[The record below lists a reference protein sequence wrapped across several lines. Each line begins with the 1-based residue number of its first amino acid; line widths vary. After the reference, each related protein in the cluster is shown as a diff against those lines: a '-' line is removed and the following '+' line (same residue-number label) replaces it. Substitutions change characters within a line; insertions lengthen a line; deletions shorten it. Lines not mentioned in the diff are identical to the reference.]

1 MPESHSLQRFPK
13 LTDLLS
19 VSPLGDTRVVGTAL
33 PGRVG
38 RVFGGQVVA
47 QALAAAAIVV
57 PPHLLPNALQ
67 TNFVNPG
74 DPDVAISYA
83 TRVHKPGRSLWVVDV
98 EATQPSESGRG
109 LLLRGTF
116 TFHRPEASP
125 EFQDAMPDVP
135 LPEELRE
142 VDYVPPGTDGQ
153 VRRPFEF
160 RYCDQAPTHDVPAPP
175 LQQVWLRARQPLPD
189 EPCVHAAALAFATDL
204 SLTRTAHMPL
214 RAYGV
219 RRLGASLDHS
229 VWFHRPVRADAW
241 MLFSQTSVVYTGS
254 RALSIGGI
262 FDAQGRR
269 VATAVQEA
277 LIRIE
282 D

>member
-1 MPESHSLQRFPK
+1 MTESQCLQHIPR
-13 LTDLLS
+13 LTDMLS
-19 VSPLGDTRVVGTAL
+19 VSQLSVTQSRGTAL

-47 QALAAAAIVV
+47 QALAAAAAVV

-67 TNFVNPG
+67 TSFVNPG
-74 DPDVAISYA
+74 DPGLEITYTS
-83 TRVHKPGRSLWVVDV
+83 RVHKPGRSLWVVDV
-98 EATQPSESGRG
+98 EATQPSESDRG

-116 TFHRPEASP
+116 SFHRPEDSP

-135 LPEELRE
+135 GPEDLSE
-142 VDYVPPGTDGQ
+142 VDYIPPGTAGE

-160 RYCDQAPTHDVPAPP
+160 RYCDGAAIGDAPAPP
-175 LQQVWLRARQPLPD
+175 LQQVWLRARQALPD
-189 EPCVHAAALAFATDL
+189 DPRVHAAALAFATDL

-214 RAYGV
+214 RAYGS

-229 VWFHRPVRADAW
+229 VWFHRTAQVDGW
-241 MLFSQTSVVYTGS
+241 LLFSQTSVVFTGA

-262 FDAQGRR
+262 FDEQGRR

-282 D
+282 